1 MKIKPSTDFKRNP
14 ASTTQN
20 PGAMTSGESDYV
32 KKSMY
37 DMNFKQKNTVSIKYR
52 NKS

>member
-1 MKIKPSTDFKRNP
+1 MFINIKNI
-14 ASTTQN
+14 Q
-20 PGAMTSGESDYV
+20 GEIDYLE
-32 KKSMY
+32 KSMY